1 MLSSKTV
8 ESTLQDVASHP
19 GHVADQQLE
28 AMTPLVDGAAGSG
41 AGGAGAGAKD
51 LEGVPDTVDAPVET
65 LPGTNAAGGASTS
78 ASGLRKRQKK
88 IAVLTSGGDSAGMNA
103 AGEHLRFFL
112 TPCATRSKFL
122 ELGDWGTLETLLW
135 R

>member
-8 ESTLQDVASHP
+8 ESTLQDVAAHP

-41 AGGAGAGAKD
+41 AGVAGAKD
-51 LEGVPDTVDAPVET
+51 LEGVPDTVDAPVEKS
-65 LPGTNAAGGASTS
+65 LPGINTTGGASTS

-103 AGEHLRFFL
+103 AGEHLHFFL
-112 TPCATRSKFL
+112 TCYDQGQVPRTGGL
-122 ELGDWGTLETLLW
+122 WGLG
-135 R
+135 

>member
-28 AMTPLVDGAAGSG
+28 AMTPLVDGAAGPG
-41 AGGAGAGAKD
+41 ARGAGAGAKD
-51 LEGVPDTVDAPVET
+51 LEGVPDTVDAPVENT
-65 LPGTNAAGGASTS
+65 LPGINTTGGASTS

-103 AGEHLRFFL
+103 AGEYRALLSHFSRVAR
-112 TPCATRSKFL
+112 PGPGARN
-122 ELGDWGTLETLLW
+122 WGLWETLV
-135 R
+135 

>member
-8 ESTLQDVASHP
+8 ESTLQDVAAHP

-41 AGGAGAGAKD
+41 AGVAGAKD
-51 LEGVPDTVDAPVET
+51 LEGVPDTVDAPVEKS
-65 LPGTNAAGGASTS
+65 LPGINTTGGASTS

-103 AGEHLRFFL
+103 AGEHLHFFSHVL
-112 TPCATRSKFL
+112 RPGPGAKN
-122 ELGDWGTLETLLW
+122 WGTLGTWVTLVW